1 MNQITIAYAFR
12 PGLRLRLTQGRLPL
26 PWKPYVFGGRESHPS
41 FRYLCLHSLCRFLQ
55 RPSRMRLRR
64 LAACSPTSPRLCAD
78 SAASV

>member
-1 MNQITIAYAFR
+1 MNRITIAYAFR
-12 PGLRLRLTQGRLPL
+12 PGLRPRLTQGRLPL

-55 RPSRMRLRR
+55 CPSRVRLRR
-64 LAACSPTSPRLCAD
+64 LTACSPTTPRIGAG